1 MMTPAE
7 RVTLIAV
14 ARGDTP
20 ADRYLRGG
28 TLLNIYTGEI
38 YPANVAIAGERIAY
52 VGLRDEMIGSG
63 TDVIDVTGRML
74 VPGYIEPHAHPTHLV
89 TPAALARHVLPLGT
103 TTMFADTLHFLE
115 LGGLRAFLAGAD
127 ALGGSPLKFY
137 WMIRVH
143 GQSRAPSDMR
153 RFPVLDVARAL
164 AHPWAAAVGE
174 VTRWP
179 EVHAGSPPLLR
190 RLGLAL
196 ERGLRVEGHTA
207 GAAAEKITAL
217 AAGGLTSDH
226 EPITVDEVLSRARQG
241 MAVMLR
247 DSSLRP
253 DLVGLLDTVTRAP
266 ALTSR
271 LMLTSDG
278 AMPAFVE
285 ANGFVDHT
293 IKVALDRGV
302 PPIDAYRMATLNP
315 ATYFHRDGDLGGLAP
330 GRYADVCVLAD
341 LGEPR
346 PDIVIARG
354 AVAAVGGALRAQVPE
369 PDWRRVFTSSRARLS
384 MRWRCRPDEFTV
396 PAHPRMPVLRLVSA
410 VITRLENRPPTEGDL
425 VAALIDRDGRWI
437 APAILAG
444 FADRLA
450 GLATT
455 TTTDFN
461 ILALG
466 RDPIAIAHA
475 VNRLLDL
482 RGGIVLVDR
491 SPDATSAPAIAFE
504 HALPIGGVMSAGS
517 LQEAAGV
524 EREFRRLV
532 AARGYPFHDP
542 LFTLFFLAAD
552 FLPAV
557 RLSPRGV
564 WDVKRAR
571 VLLPSRRRSE
581 SPP

>member
-1 MMTPAE
+1 
-7 RVTLIAV
+7 
-14 ARGDTP
+14 
-20 ADRYLRGG
+20 
-28 TLLNIYTGEI
+28 
-38 YPANVAIAGERIAY
+38 
-52 VGLRDEMIGSG
+52 MI
-63 TDVIDVTGRML
+63 
-74 VPGYIEPHAHPTHLV
+74 
-89 TPAALARHVLPLGT
+89 
-103 TTMFADTLHFLE
+103 
-115 LGGLRAFLAGAD
+115 
-127 ALGGSPLKFY
+127 
-137 WMIRVH
+137 
-143 GQSRAPSDMR
+143 
-153 RFPVLDVARAL
+153 
-164 AHPWAAAVGE
+164 
-174 VTRWP
+174 
-179 EVHAGSPPLLR
+179 R

-196 ERGLRVEGHTA
+196 ERGFRVEGHTA
-207 GAAAEKITAL
+207 GAAAEKIAAL

-253 DLVGLLDTVTRAP
+253 DLVGLLDTLKRAP

-271 LMLTSDG
+271 LMLTTDG

-302 PPIDAYRMATLNP
+302 PPVDAYRMATLNP
-315 ATYFHRDGDLGGLAP
+315 ATYFHRDGDLGGIAP

-354 AVAAVGGALRAQVPE
+354 AVAAVGGALRARVPE
-369 PDWRRVFTSSRARLS
+369 PDWRRVFTSCRARLS
-384 MRWRCRPDEFTV
+384 ARWRCRPDEFTM
-396 PAHPRMPVLRLVSA
+396 PAHPRLPVLRLVSA
-410 VITRLENRPPTEGDL
+410 VITRLEERPPTEGDL

-466 RDPIAIAHA
+466 RDPAAIAHA
-475 VNRLLDL
+475 VNRLLEL
-482 RGGIVLVDR
+482 RGGIVLVDHDR
-491 SPDATSAPAIAFE
+491 GSASAPVIAFE
-504 HALPIGGVMSAGS
+504 HALPIGGVMSAGT
-517 LQEAAGV
+517 LPDAAGV

-532 AARGYPFHDP
+532 TARGYTFHDP

-564 WDVKRAR
+564 WDVKQAR
-571 VLLPSRRRSE
+571 VLWPSRRRSE
-581 SPP
+581 GRR